1 MYNFHTCNSELL
13 LAEINEEISNI
24 DKVLRFKHD
33 QKLVEEQQELYEA
46 REWTETYMAPAG
58 KTPSEMVEFDERK
71 YQIWKVLRPH

>member
-33 QKLVEEQQELYEA
+33 QDLVDEQQELFEA
-46 REWTETYMAPAG
+46 RDWVETYIAPAG
-58 KTPSEMVEFDERK
+58 KIPSEMVEFDEKK
-71 YQIWKVLRPH
+71 YQIWKFLRSR

>member
-33 QKLVEEQQELYEA
+33 QDLVDEQQELFEA
-46 REWTETYMAPAG
+46 REWAETYMAPPG
-58 KTPSEMVEFDERK
+58 KVAPEMVEFDEKK
-71 YQIWKVLRPH
+71 YQIWKVLRSR